1 MGCIEIAT
9 LQEWALKQGRLIE
22 TWDVLKFYKGYF
34 FLLQSKRLIE
44 TWDVLK
50 LQKQSSFLCPFRI
63 NRNMGCI
70 EIYLP
75 QA

>member
-50 LQKQSSFLCPFRI
+50 STCRKPDNISFWI

-70 EIYLP
+70 EI
-75 QA
+75 Q